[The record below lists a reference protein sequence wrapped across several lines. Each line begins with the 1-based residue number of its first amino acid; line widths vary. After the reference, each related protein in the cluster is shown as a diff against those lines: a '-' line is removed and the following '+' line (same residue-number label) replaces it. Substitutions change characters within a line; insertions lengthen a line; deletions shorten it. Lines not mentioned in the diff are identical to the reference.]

1 VKWRG
6 GKDEQRK
13 NKLEGSRER
22 EWRALRTVSSSRL
35 PLPLSTLYV
44 SPRRNLVLDC
54 ALHRLRTRPVVK
66 IRARL
71 SSALTGPSVLFL
83 TTVRKEKREA
93 FRLRMSSG
101 TYDKAVFK
109 NPTGGCR
116 CPAGHTRGLL
126 PGRKAK
132 GKELMRLMTFLYK
145 FSVSHPKFSPRV
157 TL

>member
-1 VKWRG
+1 VAG
-6 GKDEQRK
+6 TSNGE
-13 NKLEGSRER
+13 LISSSSPTEY
-22 EWRALRTVSSSRL
+22 ALRVTSKKPGPRLCSSSA
-35 PLPLSTLYV
+35 SNKTCGQN
-44 SPRRNLVLDC
+44 PRQIV
-54 ALHRLRTRPVVK
+54 
-66 IRARL
+66 IG
-71 SSALTGPSVLFL
+71 LTGPSVLFL